1 VLLPISPRPAAAA
14 AAAAAAA
21 SAMAKRSRDVDEEG
35 DQGPLFVSDDEGGE
49 GGDDSGPARKG
60 AGAGKAA
67 GGAAGKKRKMTPA
80 ARKRAKRRKEK
91 EVALA
96 KGYTTATV
104 FVGQLPYK
112 ATAAQLK
119 EYFAHRGILNTKVRL
134 RKDRNTNKSL
144 GTAFIDLEDK
154 HQIPNALRLHHSM
167 FQGRQINVER
177 TVGGGGNSE
186 KRTTKLKMLRDVQ
199 QNQSQKDMD
208 ELLATMTS
216 EAEENDDPER
226 AAVLRGLDDRVKD
239 ALVTFPSTVV
249 RTILEEYTE
258 TMAGKAVDSKDVTNA
273 NAYIMGMLKRHRQQL
288 KDGTED
294 SFKKGP
300 RGGGGG
306 RGGGGRGRGRGRG
319 GGRGRGRGRGVA
331 GRSGAQ
337 R

>member
-1 VLLPISPRPAAAA
+1 MLLPISPRP

-208 ELLATMTS
+208 ELLAIT
-216 EAEENDDPER
+216 ENSYGSYSYMSFGD
-226 AAVLRGLDDRVKD
+226 AAGGWDRD
-239 ALVTFPSTVV
+239 
-249 RTILEEYTE
+249 
-258 TMAGKAVDSKDVTNA
+258 TNA
-273 NAYIMGMLKRHRQQL
+273 FVGFDEDINAWDVSRVTTMEVSHHRL
-288 KDGTED
+288 P
-294 SFKKGP
+294 P
-300 RGGGGG
+300 RW
-306 RGGGGRGRGRGRG
+306 
-319 GGRGRGRGRGVA
+319 
-331 GRSGAQ
+331 
-337 R
+337 